1 MDFLY
6 IRHEKTEFSIKN
18 LYAGRKNIPIILLD
32 DKNTTSLVES
42 IKIFKA
48 PTKIYHS
55 PLLRAEQ
62 TKNILVENLQLQNIE
77 SSVCDL
83 LIERDFGKYEGTFK
97 SEQSR
102 HEIERCRTTEPFDK
116 VKERA
121 RLFLQLT
128 NNDSYFWVIGHSSFY
143 KALRCITKQTNLPD
157 KIGCGEAI
165 QFNL

>member
-1 MDFLY
+1 MDFVY

-32 DKNTTSLVES
+32 YKSTTSLVERVR
-42 IKIFKA
+42 IFKS

-62 TKNILVENLQLQNIE
+62 TKNILVENLHLQNIE
-77 SSVCDL
+77 SNVCDL

-102 HEIERCRTTEPFDK
+102 HEIELCRSTEPFDK

-128 NNDSYFWVIGHSSFY
+128 DNDSYFWVIGHSSFY